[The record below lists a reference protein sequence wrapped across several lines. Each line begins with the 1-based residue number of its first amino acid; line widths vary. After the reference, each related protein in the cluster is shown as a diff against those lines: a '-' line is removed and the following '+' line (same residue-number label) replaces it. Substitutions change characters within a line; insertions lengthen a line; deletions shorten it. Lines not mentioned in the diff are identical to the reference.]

1 MRAHTCCTDQENVE
15 VLFYEPHDPN
25 GYLSNFA
32 SIPVVYKGLIYP
44 TSEHA
49 YQAQKFLNEAT
60 RSKIWKAVTPDEAFA
75 LSREFA
81 YEVRPDWSS
90 EKEKV
95 MEEVVMEKFR
105 QNTPLAT
112 EDRVTRFFFL

>member
-1 MRAHTCCTDQENVE
+1 MRAHTCNTDRGNEE
-15 VLFYEPHDPN
+15 VLFYEPYDPN

-32 SIPVVYKGLIYP
+32 SIPVDYKGLTYP

-81 YEVRPDWSS
+81 HEVRPDWCN

-95 MEEVVMEKFR
+95 NKNLVDF
-105 QNTPLAT
+105 
-112 EDRVTRFFFL
+112 